1 MVQDPLEPELK
12 AALAQLQRAIVK
24 HPFASQ
30 AMFSALVSE
39 GRAYAQTPE
48 GAELRRS
55 IGRSELL
62 LRIRS
67 AWDIVTFGVLNDERA
82 GTMPSVVIEALA
94 RAAAQQRFEAR
105 IAGALDPIV
114 AERSA
119 P

>member
-1 MVQDPLEPELK
+1 VAQDPLEPELK
-12 AALAQLQRAIVK
+12 AVLAQLQRAIVK

-30 AMFSALVSE
+30 AVFSALVSE

-48 GAELRRS
+48 GAELRKS

-67 AWDIVTFGVLNDERA
+67 AWDIVTFGVLSDERA
-82 GTMPSVVIEALA
+82 GTLPSVVIEALA
-94 RAAAQQRFEAR
+94 RAAAQQCFEAR
-105 IAGALDPIV
+105 VFEAVDPV
-114 AERSA
+114 ATERSA